1 MTKNEKRWKRR
12 TEEDIKRLRQEVN
25 FVEREVKGELRLK
38 KKHNLRKLNERYSV
52 KRKRLKTLSGKLKQG
67 ILGKSA
73 KVRRYQQRIE
83 QFRQNRIFDFHQK
96 KMYAEFNGD
105 GVRPSEVPNAEE
117 SRRFG
122 VKGHNQEAE

>member
-52 KRKRLKTLSGKLKQG
+52 KEK
-67 ILGKSA
+67 
-73 KVRRYQQRIE
+73 
-83 QFRQNRIFDFHQK
+83 D
-96 KMYAEFNGD
+96 
-105 GVRPSEVPNAEE
+105 
-117 SRRFG
+117 
-122 VKGHNQEAE
+122 